1 MTIGEEVGL
10 GWVVMVGWRVHCF
23 WPAFVV
29 AGSAWHDVTVNS
41 ATTLREDLCSIRSVS
56 K

>member
-10 GWVVMVGWRVHCF
+10 GWVGW
-23 WPAFVV
+23 WWWWGGESTAFVV